1 MWRRERCDLW
11 GSWLPYALRKY
22 KTETLFFCFERLQT
36 LVAAYECSSAR
47 LPYLDECCVLVLA
60 LSVVLFYQQ
69 GWVNTRGT
77 VTVGEY
83 FPRWTTLVT

>member
-11 GSWLPYALRKY
+11 GSWLRYALRKY

-47 LPYLDECCVLVLA
+47 LPYLDECCVVVLA
-60 LSVVLFYQQ
+60 LLFYQQ
-69 GWVNTRGT
+69 QSVNTRRT
-77 VTVGEY
+77 VTVG
-83 FPRWTTLVT
+83 